1 MIFRCIVRFS
11 DTVHI
16 IGGSIS
22 CFFTVLFRPDSFC
35 LDENNETPVLTGHT
49 TPGVVS
55 SIVSSEALQADL
67 LQAGVGLQR
76 PENVPEDPPEE
87 DREDYQDGEE
97 DHEDRDDNP
106 DNLVDNEPNEMFD
119 SYWPNQNSGNDPITI
134 SSHYSSQEDVYEV
147 RYGAE
152 DNPEED
158 PDDHEG
164 PEVISDSDSEEAH
177 DDYENP
183 IDRFIPIQNDSDDPE
198 SHDHPSVE
206 IVEPE
211 GLQIYQEGEYED
223 VSEDEGENEDE
234 IYADEDEE
242 QRHPSIWQQGSRR
255 ISAPP
260 RRRYSSSSDEVICL
274 DSD

>member
-1 MIFRCIVRFS
+1 MHCPLQRNRS
-11 DTVHI
+11 YYWLD
-16 IGGSIS
+16 SIS
-22 CFFTVLFRPDSFC
+22 SFFTVLFRPDSFC
-35 LDENNETPVLTGHT
+35 LDENNETSVLTGHT

-67 LQAGVGLQR
+67 LQAGEGLQR
-76 PENVPEDPPEE
+76 PEHVSEDPPEE
-87 DREDYQDGEE
+87 DRDDYQDGED

-106 DNLVDNEPNEMFD
+106 DDRVDNETNEIFD
-119 SYWPNQNSGNDPITI
+119 SYWPNQNSGNDHITI

-147 RYGAE
+147 RYGTE

-164 PEVISDSDSEEAH
+164 PEVISDSDSEEAL
-177 DDYENP
+177 DEYENP
-183 IDRFIPIQNDSDDPE
+183 IDRFIPIQDDSDDPE

-211 GLQIYQEGEYED
+211 GLQIYQEGEYD
-223 VSEDEGENEDE
+223 NVSEDEGENEDE
-234 IYADEDEE
+234 DEE
-242 QRHPSIWQQGSRR
+242 QRNPSIWQQGSRR

-260 RRRYSSSSDEVICL
+260 TRSYSSSSDEVICL
-274 DSD
+274 DSDQETL

>member
-1 MIFRCIVRFS
+1 MG
-11 DTVHI
+11 TVHI
-16 IGGSIS
+16 IGCSIS
-22 CFFTVLFRPDSFC
+22 SFRPDSFC
-35 LDENNETPVLTGHT
+35 SDENNETPVLTGHT

-67 LQAGVGLQR
+67 LQAGEGLQR
-76 PENVPEDPPEE
+76 PEEVSEDPPEE
-87 DREDYQDGEE
+87 DREDYQDGED

-106 DNLVDNEPNEMFD
+106 DDRVDNETNEIFD

-152 DNPEED
+152 DNPEEN

-164 PEVISDSDSEEAH
+164 PEVISDSDSEVAH

-183 IDRFIPIQNDSDDPE
+183 IDRFIPIQDDSDDPE
-198 SHDHPSVE
+198 NHDHPSVE

-211 GLQIYQEGEYED
+211 GLQIYQEGEYQD

-234 IYADEDEE
+234 IYEDEDEE

-260 RRRYSSSSDEVICL
+260 PRRYSSSSDEVICL